1 MFELGDQANLLA
13 NLTALLLVLSALAGG
28 GRLLHALGMAAGL
41 LGAIFFIVS
50 ETQTAAIWAVVFTL
64 VNVARLARIVHQTR
78 RNFMTAEQRALIE
91 DVLLVMATPQQ
102 RKLMKII
109 SWRDAKPGEVL
120 MWQGQQSPPLVY
132 IASGLAAIEHDGT
145 RLGECRAGEFL
156 GEMSLISGERATA
169 TVTVSDAARIAMFDR
184 KELLQLSSEM
194 PELSLSL
201 DHAFNRGLTEKLH
214 RMNKER
220 SASGQSE

>member
-1 MFELGDQANLLA
+1 MFELGDKANLLA
-13 NLTALLLVLSALAGG
+13 NAAALLLVLSALAGG
-28 GRLLHALGMAAGL
+28 SRTLHSLGMAAGL
-41 LGAIFFIVS
+41 LGAIFFTASDMQV
-50 ETQTAAIWAVVFTL
+50 AAIWAVVFTL
-64 VNVARLARIVHQTR
+64 ANVAKLAQIIHETR
-78 RNFMTAEQRALIE
+78 RSFMTEEQRALIE
-91 DVLLVMATPQQ
+91 DVLMVMATPQQ
-102 RKLMKII
+102 RQLLKII
-109 SWRDAKPGEVL
+109 SWRDTKPGEVL

-132 IASGLAAIEHDGT
+132 IASGLADIEHDGT

-169 TVTVSDAARIAMFDR
+169 TVTVSQAARIAMFDR
-184 KELLQLSSEM
+184 KELLQLSSEL

-220 SASGQSE
+220 SEA

>member
-1 MFELGDQANLLA
+1 MFELGDQANVLA
-13 NLTALLLVLSALAGG
+13 NLAALLLVLSVLAGG
-28 GRLLHALGMAAGL
+28 SRILHALGMGGGL
-41 LGAIFFIVS
+41 LGAIFFIAS
-50 ETQTAAIWAVVFTL
+50 DLQLAAIWAVAFAV
-64 VNVARLARIVHQTR
+64 VNAAKLTQIIRETC

-91 DVLLVMATPQQ
+91 DVLMVLATPHQ
-102 RKLMKII
+102 RQLMKII

-132 IASGLAAIEHDGT
+132 MASGLADIEHDGT

-169 TVTVSDAARIAMFDR
+169 TVTVSQAARIAIFDR

-194 PELSLSL
+194 PELSMSL
-201 DHAFNRGLTEKLH
+201 DHAFNRGLTEKLQ
-214 RMNKER
+214 RMNRER
-220 SASGQSE
+220 SES